1 MPSFFLNYL
10 WKNKLL
16 QLLIFATLI
25 IAVDSV
31 YALEIQNPIAPTSSF
46 PQLIQSI
53 AEAVRIIAIPL
64 ATVAIIFVGFK
75 FTVAAA
81 RGDEKGLGEAKKML
95 WWVLIGTAII
105 IGASILAEAVVNFAS
120 TLNN

>member
-1 MPSFFLNYL
+1 MSLFPLNYL
-10 WKNKLL
+10 WKNKLSWL
-16 QLLIFATLI
+16 FIFATLI
-25 IAVDSV
+25 IAHSS

-53 AEAVRIIAIPL
+53 AEAVRIIAMPL
-64 ATVAIIFVGFK
+64 AIAAIIFVGFK
-75 FTVAAA
+75 LTVAAA

-105 IGASILAEAVVNFAS
+105 IGASILAQAIVNFAS